1 MHRHYFLLSLLFDV
15 YMRNLNPNVQHF
27 PQKINTTLNYTVVK
41 EAFLHNVFLSSSFN
55 DINCTGIYD
64 YYTRKLKII
73 L

>member
-15 YMRNLNPNVQHF
+15 YMRNLNPNAQHF
-27 PQKINTTLNYTVVK
+27 PQKINMTLNYTVVK